1 VVSRYAS
8 FMANTESPKS
18 SKSTLSSKLPDVLV
32 AFFLLVVSMVS
43 GAYGTSLIT
52 SPHPLDAIAFAL
64 LSVIALGGA
73 VYGAS
78 KF

>member
-1 VVSRYAS
+1 
-8 FMANTESPKS
+8 MANTESPKS
-18 SKSTLSSKLPDVLV
+18 SKSSRIAKLPDVV
-32 AFFLLVVSMVS
+32 MAFFLLLVSMVS
-43 GAYGTSLIT
+43 GAYATSLIT

-73 VYGAS
+73 VYGAT